1 VSAIDEHRVIRRF
14 RVAAAACRALMLGA
28 ALAACAPVLA
38 RALPASPSATFFHAT
53 LRSSSP
59 AAGSTLDRA
68 PDRIRLVFSEEIEPS
83 LGSIRLIDA
92 SGRATRLAV
101 AGDPRDVTALV
112 ASAPAGMANGTYRV
126 EWRIVSEDGHPM
138 DGSFEFTI
146 AASGGATAPSAASP
160 SAPTRIPE
168 TTAVLAPSAPAAPTA
183 TQNSSALEGALVLPA
198 VLRGLGMG
206 TIAALAGLLG
216 FLATRRDA
224 APEPRAERLT
234 TRLAIAAAGLLVLH
248 FVAWAIHVVPDG
260 ALGGDQ
266 LAALLS
272 SDVARVELARTGLAL
287 LAAWALLL
295 ARRPRLA
302 LGFAVAT
309 LLVSGAAGHSA
320 AIHPEWAV
328 PARALHLVAVAAWL
342 GGLLWLIVL
351 ERRSAVGVTREAQR
365 VSSVA
370 LAAVITVAFSGVVQT
385 RLFLPVWSDLVRS
398 TYGVITLA
406 KVTGLGVLVLFGA
419 HHRYRVLPRLADT
432 DAPEELAR
440 SLRKEVAVMSIVIL
454 LGGLLS
460 YVAPP
465 NH

>member
-1 VSAIDEHRVIRRF
+1 M
-14 RVAAAACRALMLGA
+14 LMLGV
-28 ALAACAPVLA
+28 ALAACAPSLA
-38 RALPASPSATFFHAT
+38 QARPAPPGAVFFHAS

-68 PDRIRLVFSEEIEPS
+68 PAQIRLVFSEEIEPS
-83 LGSIRLIDA
+83 LGSIRLVDP
-92 SGRATRLAV
+92 SGRATRLA
-101 AGDPRDVTALV
+101 ASGDPRDVNALV
-112 ASAPAGMANGTYRV
+112 ASAPAGLSNGIYHV

-138 DGSFEFTI
+138 NGSFEFTI
-146 AASGGATAPSAASP
+146 AASGGASASSAAAP

-168 TTAVLAPSAPAAPTA
+168 TTAVLAPSAPAAASTA
-183 TQNSSALEGALVLPA
+183 QSPSALEGALVLPA

-206 TIAALAGLLG
+206 TLAALAGLLG
-216 FLATRRDA
+216 FLATRREA
-224 APEPRAERLT
+224 EPEPRAERLT
-234 TRLAIAAAGLLVLH
+234 ARLAMAAAGLLVLH
-248 FVAWAIHVVPDG
+248 FIAWAIHVVPDD

-266 LAALLS
+266 LAALLT
-272 SDVARVELARTGLAL
+272 SDVGRVELARTGLAL

-309 LLVSGAAGHSA
+309 LLVSGTAGHSA

-351 ERRSAVGVTREAQR
+351 ERRSAAVAAREAQR

-370 LAAVITVAFSGVVQT
+370 LAAVIAVAFSGVVQT
-385 RLFLPVWSDLVRS
+385 RLFLPVWADLVRS
-398 TYGVITLA
+398 TYGAIALA
-406 KVTGLGVLVLFGA
+406 KVAGLGVLVLFGA
-419 HHRYRVLPRLADT
+419 HHRYRVLPRLADA

-440 SLRKEVAVMSIVIL
+440 SLRTEVAVMSIVIL
-454 LGGLLS
+454 LGGVLA

-465 NH
+465 AH

>member
-1 VSAIDEHRVIRRF
+1 
-14 RVAAAACRALMLGA
+14 MLGV
-28 ALAACAPVLA
+28 ALAACAPGLA
-38 RALPASPSATFFHAT
+38 HALPTSPSAAFFHAS

-59 AAGSTLDRA
+59 AAGSRLDRA
-68 PDRIRLVFSEEIEPS
+68 PAQIRLVFSEEIEPS
-83 LGSIRLIDA
+83 LGSIRLIDPT
-92 SGRATRLAV
+92 GRATQLA
-101 AGDPRDVTALV
+101 ASGDPRDVSALV
-112 ASAPAGMANGTYRV
+112 AAAPAGLSNGIYHV

-138 DGSFEFTI
+138 NGSFEFTI
-146 AASGGATAPSAASP
+146 AASVGASAPSAAAL

-168 TTAVLAPSAPAAPTA
+168 TTAVLPPSAPAAASTA
-183 TQNSSALEGALVLPA
+183 QSPSALEGALVLPA

-206 TIAALAGLLG
+206 TLAALAGLLG
-216 FLATRRDA
+216 FLATRREAD
-224 APEPRAERLT
+224 PEPRAERLT
-234 TRLAIAAAGLLVLH
+234 ARLAIAASGLLVLH
-248 FVAWAIHVVPDG
+248 FIAWAIHVVPDD

-266 LAALLS
+266 LAALLTTN
-272 SDVARVELARTGLAL
+272 VGRVELARTGLAL

-328 PARALHLVAVAAWL
+328 PAHALHVVAVAAWL
-342 GGLLWLIVL
+342 GGLVWLIVL
-351 ERRSAVGVTREAQR
+351 ERRSAAVAAREAQR

-370 LAAVITVAFSGVVQT
+370 LAAVIAVAFSGVVQT
-385 RLFLPVWSDLVRS
+385 RLFLPVWADLVRS
-398 TYGVITLA
+398 TYGAIALA
-406 KVTGLGVLVLFGA
+406 KVAGLGVLVLFGA
-419 HHRYRVLPRLADT
+419 HHRYRVLPRLGDA

-454 LGGLLS
+454 LGGLLA

-465 NH
+465 AH